1 MLLWILGCM
10 YLFKL
15 VFLLFSDVYPGVEL
29 RDHTVVLFLAFWGTF
44 IVDSPIC
51 CTFPSIVFRGSRSLH
66 PSQYLS
72 FVDFL
77 LIAILTAVN
86 WYLMALIFRPLI
98 FSHVKHLSV
107 CFLAICMSSL
117 EKMSI
122 QVFCPFFSWIAC
134 FFFWYW
140 VDTWAIYIFWVLN
153 FWYHL

>member
-29 RDHTVVLFLAFWGTF
+29 LDHTVVLFLAFWGTS
-44 IVDSPIC
+44 IVDSPVC
-51 CTFPSIVFRGSRSLH
+51 CTFPSIVFRGSHSLH

-77 LIAILTAVN
+77 LIGILTAVK
-86 WYLMALIFRPLI
+86 WYLVALIFRPLI
-98 FSHVKHLSV
+98 ISHVKHLSM

-134 FFFWYW
+134 FFWYW
-140 VDTWAIYIFWVLN
+140 VVWAIYIFWVLN